1 MVLRFSFCQ
10 VEEIEDIDEDSIDP
24 FVAEAVA
31 NEKELVL
38 SEEQRKSYRKVGQY
52 SYVEYYDFPFL
63 KI

>member
-52 SYVEYYDFPFL
+52 SCE
-63 KI
+63 